1 MSYLVLARKWRPSTF
16 EEVVAQKHVTI
27 TLQNAIKFDRIANAY
42 LFSGPRGVGKTTT
55 ARILAK
61 SLNCEQGPTPTP
73 CNKCVSCQEIAEG
86 RSLDVLEIDGASNRG
101 IDEVRNLRENIRYA
115 PVKGRFK
122 VYIIDEVHMLTTEAF
137 NALLKTLEEPPRHVL
152 FIFATTQPNKV
163 PPTILSR
170 CQRFDFKRIPINE
183 IVGHLRYICS
193 QEGIEIEG
201 DGLLLIAKKA
211 DGSMRDAQSLLDQAV
226 SFAGERITMENL
238 MKVLGMVDQE
248 LFFEVSDTI
257 TKKDVERGLQL
268 VERVIS
274 EGYDTDEFLS
284 GLTEHFRNLLIV
296 RSTNST
302 DLIQTSEVY
311 REKYAQEAQNF
322 LEEDLLR
329 LITIA
334 SDAEYAIKRSSN
346 PRLRLEMALLKM
358 IKLDRTVLLEDVIE
372 RIEKLKKGVQAANPE
387 IDQQPSKQI
396 NNPPPQ
402 ASQGEKE
409 LELIKRHWQ
418 QIVEEVKKK
427 RIAIG
432 SFLQEG
438 NPTKLKKDILE
449 ISFGKDN
456 GFHVSMLNKNK
467 DTIQGAIREVLNINL
482 RVRCVQG
489 DFERRAQ
496 GPSDPIKDLKEQEPM
511 VKKIIQ
517 EFEAELIR

>member
-1 MSYLVLARKWRPSTF
+1 MSYLVLARKWRPATF

-73 CNKCVSCQEIAEG
+73 CNKCISCQEITEG
-86 RSLDVLEIDGASNRG
+86 RSLDVFEIDGASNRG

-122 VYIIDEVHMLTTEAF
+122 VYIIDEVHMLTMEAF

-170 CQRFDFKRIPINE
+170 CQRFDFKRIPIDE
-183 IVGHLRYICS
+183 IVGHLRYICG
-193 QEGIEIEG
+193 QEGIKIDG

-226 SFAGERITMENL
+226 SFSGGEITMENL
-238 MKVLGMVDQE
+238 MKMLGMVDQE

-257 TKKDVERGLQL
+257 AKKDVERGLQL

-274 EGYDTDEFLS
+274 EGYDMDEFLS

-302 DLIQTSEVY
+302 DLIQASEAY
-311 REKYAQEAQNF
+311 KEKYAQEAQNF
-322 LEEDLLR
+322 LEGDLLR

-334 SDAEYAIKRSSN
+334 SDAEYAIRRSPN

-372 RIEKLKKGVQAANPE
+372 RIEKLKKGVQATDPDTPNE
-387 IDQQPSKQI
+387 TNS
-396 NNPPPQ
+396 PPPQ
-402 ASQGEKE
+402 ASGEERE
-409 LELIKRHWQ
+409 LERIKRHWG

-438 NPTKLKKDILE
+438 NPRKLKKDILE

-456 GFHVSMLNKNK
+456 GFHVSILNKNK
-467 DTIQGAIREVLNINL
+467 DTIQGAIREILNINV

-489 DFERRAQ
+489 EFERKGQ
-496 GPSDPIKDLKEQEPM
+496 GPGDPIKDLKEREPI
-511 VKKIIQ
+511 VKKIIE